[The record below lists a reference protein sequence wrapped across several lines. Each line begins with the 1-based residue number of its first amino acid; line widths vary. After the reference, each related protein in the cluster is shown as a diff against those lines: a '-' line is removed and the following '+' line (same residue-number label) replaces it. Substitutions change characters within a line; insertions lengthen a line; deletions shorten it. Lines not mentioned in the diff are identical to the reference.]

1 MYSKTEVCF
10 TLILAAGASWYLNSQ
25 HAAAQV
31 GIQGGGLSI
40 ADGGHPPPPPD
51 PPTPNLKGA
60 ELLQTDGGH
69 PPPPPDPPSPN
80 LKVTIAAG

>member
-10 TLILAAGASWYLNSQ
+10 TLILAAGVSWYLNSQ

-40 ADGGHPPPPPD
+40 ADGGHPSPPRTRPRR
-51 PPTPNLKGA
+51 TWRAQSYCRLM
-60 ELLQTDGGH
+60 
-69 PPPPPDPPSPN
+69 
-80 LKVTIAAG
+80 AGIRLHHCGSQVSGRWAS